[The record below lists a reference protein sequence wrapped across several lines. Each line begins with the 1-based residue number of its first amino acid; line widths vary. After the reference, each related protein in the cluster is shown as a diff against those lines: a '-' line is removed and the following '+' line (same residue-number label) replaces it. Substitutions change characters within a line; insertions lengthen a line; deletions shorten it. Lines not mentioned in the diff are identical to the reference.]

1 MSLNVASGWRKTRMI
16 TLMLFLLYSEN
27 HSQKQLMEKELME
40 KEPIWKKLSF
50 SMLLVNFTNHDYLLV
65 VKRQLNLW
73 KINWKKKKTFQ
84 KTRILLV
91 PQVLVPLP
99 VPLSGIL
106 RSKLWQTQKSFRCLM
121 SFPTTAPKTPAEI
134 KVNCSLLCSKM
145 IAVFF
150 VWKHQMWICY

>member
-1 MSLNVASGWRKTRMI
+1 MVEERQEWSHSCFLYCILKIILRSSSWRK
-16 TLMLFLLYSEN
+16 S
-27 HSQKQLMEKELME
+27 S
-40 KEPIWKKLSF
+40 WKKLSF

-106 RSKLWQTQKSFRCLM
+106 RSKLWQTRKSFRCLM

-134 KVNCSLLCSKM
+134 KVNFSLLFSKI

>member
-1 MSLNVASGWRKTRMI
+1 MVEERQEWSHSCFLYCILKIILRSSSWRK
-16 TLMLFLLYSEN
+16 S
-27 HSQKQLMEKELME
+27 S
-40 KEPIWKKLSF
+40 WKKLSF

-106 RSKLWQTQKSFRCLM
+106 RSKLWQAQKSFRCLM

-134 KVNCSLLCSKM
+134 KVNFSLLCSKI

>member
-1 MSLNVASGWRKTRMI
+1 MVEERQEWSHSCFLYCILKIILRSSSWRK
-16 TLMLFLLYSEN
+16 S
-27 HSQKQLMEKELME
+27 S
-40 KEPIWKKLSF
+40 WKKLSF

-73 KINWKKKKTFQ
+73 KINWKKKKTVQ

-106 RSKLWQTQKSFRCLM
+106 RSKLWQTQQSFRYLM
-121 SFPTTAPKTPAEI
+121 SFPTTTPRTLAEI
-134 KVNCSLLCSKM
+134 KVNFSLLCSKI

>member
-1 MSLNVASGWRKTRMI
+1 MVEERQEWSHSCFLYCILKIILRSSSWRK
-16 TLMLFLLYSEN
+16 S
-27 HSQKQLMEKELME
+27 S
-40 KEPIWKKLSF
+40 WKKLSF

-106 RSKLWQTQKSFRCLM
+106 RSKLWQTRKSFRCLM

-134 KVNCSLLCSKM
+134 KVNFSLLCSKI